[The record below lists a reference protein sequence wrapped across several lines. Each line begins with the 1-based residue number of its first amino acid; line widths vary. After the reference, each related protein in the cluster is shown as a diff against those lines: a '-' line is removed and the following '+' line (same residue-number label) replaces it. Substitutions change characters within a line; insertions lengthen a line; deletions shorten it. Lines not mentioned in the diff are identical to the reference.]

1 MPVLIFLFLLI
12 IGSCTIIQESAC
24 QDNGPVW
31 STEATVYTFAQ
42 SGRNNDS
49 FDIWVKTPEGRMGK
63 VSAPDPTYFGLQ
75 KGDKVIFTEKKSCN
89 GFVLDSSL
97 KKVMK

>member
-1 MPVLIFLFLLI
+1 
-12 IGSCTIIQESAC
+12 
-24 QDNGPVW
+24 
-31 STEATVYTFAQ
+31 
-42 SGRNNDS
+42 
-49 FDIWVKTPEGRMGK
+49 MGK